1 MLILLVRKP
10 PLRIAGLNEGIFPLS
25 YLLNPCISDS
35 WDHKNQNLAQR
46 APGEHPGW
54 YLWSETLGNFI
65 MSKLRVPPS
74 VKMVLGWSRAWWGDH
89 RHSEQHAVPKE
100 IDEAEPDCE
109 KGSSGQCDPCPL
121 CAEHYRN
128 HLNHMA
134 CFFTT
139 LQILLGREA
148 GGSRECIWPRWYRVK
163 EPYWKFIRC
172 NIHWV
177 FWMCLVF
184 SNI

>member
-89 RHSEQHAVPKE
+89 RHSKQHAVPKE

-109 KGSSGQCDPCPL
+109 KGSSGQCDPCPTVCRAL
-121 CAEHYRN
+121 QKSSQPHGMLLHYSTNTIGSGGRRFQGV
-128 HLNHMA
+128 HMA
-134 CFFTT
+134 KV
-139 LQILLGREA
+139 ILGQRAILE
-148 GGSRECIWPRWYRVK
+148 V
-163 EPYWKFIRC
+163 
-172 NIHWV
+172 HQ
-177 FWMCLVF
+177 M
-184 SNI
+184 